1 MARFVARWFLLIF
14 PGFLAASALA
24 QTAAP
29 RIEPASNRSGAHASP
44 VVPLAQQLFGAI
56 PLSTKSEEAR
66 KSLEL
71 AWDKYE
77 NAMYEPSANLA
88 RQATQ
93 KDPHSALSC
102 ALVSFAARR
111 GMPDAAALAK
121 AKALLPHATPD
132 ERLLI
137 RWMTAIQDHNLLPA
151 IVSMN
156 DLLRRYPRDKHI
168 LYVTGEWLF
177 LQQDDDRARTL
188 LETAL
193 QVDPNF
199 PAALNRLG
207 YLYLDSSNPDPA
219 RAVASLKRYAEV
231 EPASPNPQDS
241 LGEVLR
247 EAGNDQDSL
256 EHYHAALKIDP
267 AYISSQYGLG
277 NTRTLMGDF
286 AGARQEY
293 DRAIP
298 MARNRMDE
306 LYVKYLKTLVYF
318 WERQPVE
325 GRKELAALA
334 KEAAGKK
341 EPNSQ
346 FQVGMAQALLTS
358 DPQSELEQLKS
369 LSVFLEKPLA
379 GMNESDRGIAR
390 AAVLRE
396 RVRVLSLQGR
406 QGDAAQPLSELE
418 TLATASKDQ
427 LVGSY
432 FETARGYLSASKG
445 DFENAAEGLSADPHS
460 PLALQQLA
468 AVEEKLGN
476 AAAAEAARTCLKYH
490 RNSEAEWF
498 LATQSKAS
506 NANY

>member
-1 MARFVARWFLLIF
+1 MVRFASRWFLLIF
-14 PGFLAASALA
+14 PAFLVCGALA
-24 QTAAP
+24 QTPSP
-29 RIEPASNRSGAHASP
+29 RVEPASNREARPSAVA
-44 VVPLAQQLFGAI
+44 PLAQQLFGAI

-66 KSLEL
+66 KSLER

-77 NAMYEPSANLA
+77 NAMYDPAADEA
-88 RQATQ
+88 RKAAR
-93 KDPHSALSC
+93 KDPHSALSY

-121 AKALLPHATPD
+121 AKTLLPRATPD
-132 ERLLI
+132 EQLLV
-137 RWMTAIQDHNLLPA
+137 RWMTAIQDHNLLPGIA
-151 IVSMN
+151 SMN
-156 DLLRRYPRDKHI
+156 DLLKRFPRDKHV

-177 LQQDDDRARTL
+177 LQQDNDRARGL

-193 QVDPNF
+193 EVDPNF

-219 RAVASLKRYAEV
+219 KAVASLKRYAEV
-231 EPASPNPQDS
+231 EPTSPNPQDS

-247 EAGNDQDSL
+247 EAGDDQGSI
-256 EHYHAALKIDP
+256 EHYRAALKIDSH
-267 AYISSQYGLG
+267 YISSQYGIAVV
-277 NTRTLMGDF
+277 RTLMGDPQ
-286 AGARQEY
+286 AARQEF

-298 MARNRMDE
+298 MSQNPMDE
-306 LYVKYLKTLVYF
+306 LYVKYLKTFVYF
-318 WERQPVE
+318 WEGKPAE
-325 GRKELAALA
+325 GRAAFAALA
-334 KEAAGKK
+334 KEATEKK

-346 FQVGMAQALLTS
+346 FQIGLAQAMLAA
-358 DPQSELEQLKS
+358 DAQSELEQLQS
-369 LSVFLEKPLA
+369 LSAFLAKPLS

-396 RVRVLSLQGR
+396 RLRIQALKGKSD
-406 QGDAAQPLSELE
+406 DAAQAASELQA
-418 TLATASKDQ
+418 LAAASRDQLITSYYESALGYLMASK
-427 LVGSY
+427 S
-432 FETARGYLSASKG
+432 
-445 DFENAAEGLSADPHS
+445 DFQGAAEGLSADEHS

-498 LATQSKAS
+498 LATRNSA
-506 NANY
+506 ANPN

>member
-1 MARFVARWFLLIF
+1 MARFAARWFLLIF
-14 PGFLAASALA
+14 PTFFAAGALA
-24 QTAAP
+24 QTP
-29 RIEPASNRSGAHASP
+29 SPHMEPASNRAARTSA
-44 VVPLAQQLFGAI
+44 VVAPSQQLFGAI

-77 NAMYEPSANLA
+77 NAMYDPAANEA
-88 RQATQ
+88 RQAAK
-93 KDPHSALSC
+93 KDPQSALSF
-102 ALVSFAARR
+102 AMVSFAARR

-121 AKALLPHATPD
+121 AKALLPRATPD
-132 ERLLI
+132 EQLVV
-137 RWMTAIQDHNLLPA
+137 RWMTAIQDRNLLPA
-151 IVSMN
+151 IASMN
-156 DLLRRYPRDKHI
+156 DLLKRYPHDKHV

-177 LQQDDDRARTL
+177 LQQDNDRARAL

-219 RAVASLKRYAEV
+219 KAVASLKRYAEV

-247 EAGNDQDSL
+247 GAGDDQSSI
-256 EHYHAALKIDP
+256 EHYQAALKIDS
-267 AYISSQYGLG
+267 AYISSQYGIG
-277 NTRTLMGDF
+277 NVRTLMGDF
-286 AGARQEY
+286 AAARQEY

-298 MARNRMDE
+298 MAQNPMDK
-306 LYVKYLKTLVYF
+306 LYVKYLKTFVYF
-318 WERQPVE
+318 WEGKPAE
-325 GRKELAALA
+325 GRAAFAALA
-334 KEAAGKK
+334 KEAAGIK

-346 FQVGMAQALLTS
+346 FQIGLAQAMLAA

-369 LSVFLEKPLA
+369 LSAFLANPLA

-396 RVRVLSLQGR
+396 RVRVLAQQGKS
-406 QGDAAQPLSELE
+406 GDASQTASELQA
-418 TLATASKDQ
+418 LATASRDQ
-427 LVGSY
+427 LIASY
-432 FETARGYLSASKG
+432 YESALGYVLASKG
-445 DFENAAEGLSADPHS
+445 DLQGAAEGLSADEHS
-460 PLALQQLA
+460 PLVLQQLA

-476 AAAAEAARTCLKYH
+476 TAAAEAARTCLKYH
-490 RNSEAEWF
+490 RSSEAEWF
-498 LATQSKAS
+498 LATRG
-506 NANY
+506 NATAN